1 MYGWEVTCSTVTFW
15 RKAPGVGGLTGTE
28 GTRRL
33 VQAGQERRVAIF
45 CKNSP
50 HASYHP
56 VGAWTLPGG
65 GATS

>member
-1 MYGWEVTCSTVTFW
+1 MYGWEVTCSTVTLW
-15 RKAPGVGGLTGTE
+15 RKALGVGGLTGTE

-33 VQAGQERRVAIF
+33 VQAGQERRMAIF

-56 VGAWTLPGG
+56 MGAWTLPGG